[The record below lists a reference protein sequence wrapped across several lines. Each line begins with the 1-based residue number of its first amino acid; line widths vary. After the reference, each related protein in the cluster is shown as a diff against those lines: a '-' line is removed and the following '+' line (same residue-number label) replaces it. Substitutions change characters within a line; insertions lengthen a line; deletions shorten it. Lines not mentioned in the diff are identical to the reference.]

1 MSIFMSLA
9 NLSSYRVRWFL
20 LAIVPIIS
28 IISSLPS
35 TPARADDNLCLRR
48 EASGCTNGLP
58 TFQYQLLLGE
68 MAAHPT
74 PNVRP
79 ISVDDTEIG
88 RVNYFRVVGGVQPL
102 YDAPDGHVVGVL
114 ARNVYPV
121 N

>member
-1 MSIFMSLA
+1 MSRFSMLA
-9 NLSSYRVRWFL
+9 NLSTYRVRWFV

-28 IISSLPS
+28 LISSIS
-35 TPARADDNLCLRR
+35 TAPARADDNACLRR

-102 YDAPDGHVVGVL
+102 FDAPDGHVVGEPRIMAGV
-114 ARNVYPV
+114 
-121 N
+121 